1 MNVQSQYR
9 NLHHL
14 SFWEMAISNL
24 GLWEIEESLKCWR
37 NLHKE
42 STVCSMVSVFTN
54 RADVLAVVKSCLC
67 VWCRGPSCPVRWRSE
82 QGRGPKAHD
91 RGSQVAPADRGQV
104 NTARKVRR
112 AQSTEMRG
120 AARATPPSST
130 RTYVHPPRGLAL
142 TTLSDREED
151 ASARGGCTRRTQAI

>member
-1 MNVQSQYR
+1 VQSQYR

-42 STVCSMVSVFTN
+42 STVWSMASVLQIQLTYF
-54 RADVLAVVKSCLC
+54 AVVKSCLC
-67 VWCRGPSCPVRWRSE
+67 VWCRSPSCAVGWRSE

-91 RGSQVAPADRGQV
+91 RGPKTAPADRGQV

-112 AQSTEMRG
+112 AESTKMRG
-120 AARATPPSST
+120 TGRATPPSGP
-130 RTYVHPPRGLAL
+130 RTCVHPPRSLAR
-142 TTLSDREED
+142 TTLGNRGTD
-151 ASARGGCTRRTQAI
+151 ASTRGGRSCRTQGI